1 MALSD
6 SSRFFR
12 TKLTDLMLI
21 AKDFTQHFEG
31 QGYSVSTEKTISG
44 AMFSITKGGMFTTVV
59 GLKTAL
65 NIDLELVEEGI
76 KVSMKVG
83 AFGAQILP
91 TALTL
96 FVAWPV
102 VVPQIMGLI
111 KQNKLDGEAY
121 DVIETAI
128 RRYEDSSVAVGTQF
142 CTSCGTSVP
151 EGSVFCTNCGKR
163 VSEDISCPSCGA
175 RTVPGAAFCSQC
187 GAKLN

>member
-21 AKDFTQHFEG
+21 AKDFKQHFEG
-31 QGYSVSTEKTISG
+31 QGYTVSTEKTVSG

-65 NIDLELVEEGI
+65 NIDLEKVEEGI
-76 KVSMKVG
+76 KVSMRVG

-102 VVPQIMGLI
+102 LVPQIMGLV

-121 DVIETAI
+121 NVIEAAI
-128 RRYEDSSVAVGTQF
+128 RRYENDSVAVGTQF

-151 EGSVFCTNCGKR
+151 EGSVFCPNCGKR
-163 VSEDISCPSCGA
+163 VNEDICCPSCGA
-175 RTVPGAAFCSQC
+175 KTVQGAAFCSQC
-187 GAKLN
+187 GTKLN